1 MQCWIYAFTY
11 FGIPRMYC
19 KKPSWSGF
27 NLHAWC
33 QFNYISSWFGHLA
46 DTNLNFH
53 KCKTHCAKK
62 SRQPWFIRYVI
73 WKKCTSSRF
82 FIQKLTFIQKTA
94 KNEHLSKN
102 WSKIYARHTVQRK
115 ADNLDSS
122 DTWSGKNAQVVVDN
136 GSFET
141 GNYLKQQLRIRF
153 VPFLYRRGPSEDIS
167 CFDKNRSIKKKK

>member
-1 MQCWIYAFTY
+1 MNSTAQLFINFWKLLVQRNWLENFPKVHMQCWIYAFTY

-53 KCKTHCAKK
+53 KCKQDTLCK
-62 SRQPWFIRYVI
+62 
-73 WKKCTSSRF
+73 
-82 FIQKLTFIQKTA
+82 
-94 KNEHLSKN
+94 E
-102 WSKIYARHTVQRK
+102 K

-122 DTWSGKNAQVVVDN
+122 DTWSGKNAQVVDN

>member
-1 MQCWIYAFTY
+1 MNSTTQLFINFWKLLVQRNWLENFPKVHMQCWIYAFTY

-19 KKPSWSGF
+19 KKPSWF

-53 KCKTHCAKK
+53 KCKTHCTKK

-82 FIQKLTFIQKTA
+82 FIQKLTFIQKT
-94 KNEHLSKN
+94 EHLSEK
-102 WSKIYARHTVQRK
+102 WTFIQKLIQDLCKTHCAKKSRQPWFIRYVIWKKCT
-115 ADNLDSS
+115 SS
-122 DTWSGKNAQVVVDN
+122 S
-136 GSFET
+136 
-141 GNYLKQQLRIRF
+141 R
-153 VPFLYRRGPSEDIS
+153 
-167 CFDKNRSIKKKK
+167 